1 MRSRVFGVWHT
12 SWRRCNPLV
21 AEVLFFICRPVTTA
35 CSSVRACSLAGRY
48 DFTRLRLRRGIWSA
62 AMMRGRGHFGDS
74 DVQQVTALT
83 LYGLVHTDAA

>member
-1 MRSRVFGVWHT
+1 MFGVWHT

-62 AMMRGRGHFGDS
+62 AAILMMRGRGHFGDS
-74 DVQQVTALT
+74 DVADVTKLAVA
-83 LYGLVHTDAA
+83 GLVQQPAA